1 MSAQRWLVLLRHAHA
16 EAGGVEQPDEE
27 RPLSA
32 LGEAEADA
40 AAEFLASATGL
51 PPLGKVV
58 FSPTRRTRQTS
69 ERVLARLGAIDS
81 RCDPRIYEASPGDL
95 LDVLDDHA
103 GDEAVLLVGHNP
115 GLELLVALLCTGRSG
130 AYRGMPPAGVAVLQ
144 VPGEGLIEPGSAEL
158 VAFWSP

>member
-1 MSAQRWLVLLRHAHA
+1 MSAPRWLVLLRHAHA
-16 EAGGVEQPDEE
+16 EASLAGQADEG

-40 AAEFLASATGL
+40 AATFLVLSAGL
-51 PPLGKVV
+51 PPLGRVV
-58 FSPTRRTRQTS
+58 CSPARRTRQTAA
-69 ERVLARLGAIDS
+69 RVLARLGDVDT
-81 RCDPRIYEASPGDL
+81 RCDPRVYEASPGDL

-103 GDEAVLLVGHNP
+103 SDEAMMLVGHNP

-130 AYRGMPPAGVAVLQ
+130 AYRGMPPAGVAVLR
-144 VPGEGLIEPGSAEL
+144 VPGEGPIEPGCAEL